1 MIQIDA
7 LPAFSDNYIWVLQD
21 PSSKRC
27 AVVDPGDAAPVLEWL
42 ERHPEWTL
50 TDILLTHHHHDHV
63 GGVQALKVATAA
75 HVYGPALEGVP
86 CLDTALNEG
95 DSLEV
100 FERPFHVL
108 HVPGHTLGHIAY
120 VRTGAQP
127 LLFCGDTLFAG
138 GCGRLFEGTP
148 AQMHDSLRK
157 FAQLAPTTKVYCAH
171 EYTLNNL
178 RFAHAV
184 EPTNNELTKRY
195 RQVEAMRE
203 RGEMTL
209 PSTLELELA
218 TNPFMR
224 CSTPSVKRAA
234 DEKNGF
240 PTRSEVEVFTTL
252 RAWKDHF

>member
-7 LPAFSDNYIWVLQD
+7 LPAFSDNYIWLLQD

-27 AVVDPGDAAPVLEWL
+27 AVVDPGDASPVFAWL
-42 ERHPEWTL
+42 EQHPEWAL

-63 GGVQALKVATAA
+63 GGVQALKKATSAI
-75 HVYGPALEGVP
+75 VLGPALEGVP
-86 CLDTALNEG
+86 SLDKPLNDG
-95 DSLEV
+95 DTIHV
-100 FERPFHVL
+100 FDRPFQVL

-127 LLFCGDTLFAG
+127 LLFCGDTLFSG

-157 FAQLAPTTKVYCAH
+157 LAQLVPQTKVYCGH
-171 EYTLNNL
+171 EYTLSNL
-178 RFAHAV
+178 RFARAV
-184 EPTNNELTKRY
+184 EPTNSALNERY
-195 RQVEAMRE
+195 KQVETMRG
-203 RGEMTL
+203 RGEITL

-218 TNPFMR
+218 INPFLR
-224 CSTPSVKRAA
+224 CAVPSVKRAA

-240 PTRSEVEVFTTL
+240 PNRSEVEVFATL